1 MTFSS
6 GRIRGP
12 LASSSD
18 HVSSSGN
25 CSTYAES
32 SSIATDSPLI
42 DSGTERTSAGDSSQI
57 SSDLVESNHSGQNG
71 ISMFQGYWC

>member
-6 GRIRGP
+6 GQIRGS

-25 CSTYAES
+25 CSTYAEP
-32 SSIATDSPLI
+32 SSIATDSSLI
-42 DSGTERTSAGDSSQI
+42 DSGTEGTSAGDSSQI
-57 SSDLVESNHSGQNG
+57 PSDHVESNNSGQSG
-71 ISMFQGYWC
+71 MSIFQGYWC